1 MLGAG
6 LAGYAIFFRAELL
19 APLRI
24 RFDDL
29 TIRGR
34 IAGLGE
40 VQHVRP
46 SQHHDPYYRMI
57 SFTEVAKQRQLQKI
71 RRRGLVEQAAQ
82 PTPGATWAKCWMY
95 TAPWKRSIVAGT
107 IISGFTYKSIA
118 VTIFVSN
125 QFGPSE
131 YKD

>member
-1 MLGAG
+1 
-6 LAGYAIFFRAELL
+6 
-19 APLRI
+19 
-24 RFDDL
+24 
-29 TIRGR
+29 
-34 IAGLGE
+34 
-40 VQHVRP
+40 
-46 SQHHDPYYRMI
+46 MI

-125 QFGPSE
+125 QFDPSE
-131 YKD
+131 YKDWEAKWTGIQEICVSGCDSFG